1 MPFQQFLHQE
11 MQRERE
17 GEEREQCGG
26 EHHTARTEQH
36 PFLPCIALQVDKKSQ

>member
-11 MQRERE
+11 MQSERE
-17 GEEREQCGG
+17 GEERGVRE

-36 PFLPCIALQVDKKSQ
+36 LLLQ